1 MMTVTSDLQPT
12 DPPPSEA
19 VVSQTVAAALERYD
33 AGAYHEAAEML
44 GALTRQAP
52 DDPTV
57 LRLQGLALTRSGKA
71 ADGIPLLA
79 RAREI
84 APEQPLTHLHY
95 GIGLQAI
102 GRFAEAADVFETC
115 LGLLRHNPA
124 PALNLAAARLDLGQV
139 EAAHAAASEA
149 VARAPHSAEA
159 HYLLG
164 LAELAAHR
172 FATARDE
179 FIEATRL
186 NPKVSKAWLNLG
198 VALYRL
204 SDVQGAIDAMKK
216 CLAVEPHNSM
226 AEVNLAV
233 LGAMRGQQEEAI
245 NRLRSVLARD
255 PDCVAARVNLGSQL
269 VIDHEPAEALEVL
282 MGNPPAGSLGV
293 QWRAQRVSALLH
305 LNRRQ
310 EARAELDAVEEP
322 LGDAEILIA
331 WRRLLFAASARQR
344 EQAERLSGRIAE
356 LADDE
361 EGPLLEH
368 RIIAHFDLA
377 RFRNSRRER
386 KRAFDHWIK
395 GHALIARSQPFS
407 RSDYG
412 EFFAATREAYRRERL
427 VGGARA
433 NNRDMTPLFI
443 VGLPR
448 SGTTLM
454 EQILSA
460 HSSVHGAGERPDL
473 HNCLSRLVGPPQQA
487 GSVRKAASL
496 TAAALSAA
504 ARPYLVELHK
514 LAPGARYVTDKMPG
528 NAVHLGFI
536 ATLLPRARIILC
548 ERDPR
553 DIALSIFQLRFFGY
567 HPYAHDL
574 RDLGWYIG
582 EHQKLMDHWCEVL
595 PLPILKVRLDDWVK
609 DFQGTLKRVL
619 DFLELPH
626 EEACERFYEMP
637 RKVRTA
643 SVDQVRKPVNARGV
657 GRWRTYASELEPVLD
672 ELDRADVVHDS
683 MEDAQLRATALSNT
697 FRPAAAFGVLQ
708 KALSYAPNSPALLSA
723 MAMCRLRAGEH
734 DAARALAEQAVAA
747 VPDDWRAHVPLCNVL
762 AYSSGVSGAELG
774 EAMRRFGALLPR
786 GESPP
791 AFSPSGKRLRIG
803 LLGLFHRSPIT
814 ALTLRAFEALDR
826 ERFEIVCFSVGGNN
840 DSITARYRKLGAYHE
855 LDDLDDAQLAERIR
869 NERIDILIELT
880 GLLRDGRLALLARR
894 LAPVQIKW
902 AGAQYH
908 TTGIAEVD
916 YFITDRNE
924 TPPELAS
931 LYGEKLLIMP
941 DSYVCWSPPEAAP
954 EIAPLPA
961 AHNGFVT
968 FGSFNSLMKITAP
981 TLVAW
986 ATILERVPG
995 SHLLLAAPAL
1005 GESETA
1011 ERLRGVFRSRGIV
1024 DGRIELRGWM
1034 PQGALLAAYNQI
1046 DIALSP
1052 FPYNAGVTL
1061 LEGLWMGVPAVALSG
1076 ESFASRHG
1084 ASHLAAAGLSDW
1096 AVDTVEAYVARA
1108 VAAASDLPGLFD
1120 LRGRLRTSVIRDAR
1134 TFADA
1139 FGLALQGL
1147 I

>member
-1 MMTVTSDLQPT
+1 MFD
-12 DPPPSEA
+12 
-19 VVSQTVAAALERYD
+19 AALQ
-33 AGAYHEAAEML
+33 H
-44 GALTRQAP
+44 AP
-52 DDPTV
+52 DDPTL
-57 LRLQGLALTRSGKA
+57 LRLRGLALTRAGEA
-71 ADGIPLLA
+71 ADGIPFLA

-95 GIGLQAI
+95 GIGLQALR
-102 GRFAEAADVFETC
+102 RFAEAADIFEAC
-115 LGLLRHNPA
+115 LALLPHNPA
-124 PALNLAAARLDLGQV
+124 PALNLAAARLDLGQI
-139 EAAHAAASEA
+139 ESAHAAASEA
-149 VARAPHSAEA
+149 VARAPDSAEA

-164 LAELAAHR
+164 LAELAAYR
-172 FATARDE
+172 FAVARDE

-186 NPKVSKAWLNLG
+186 NPKISKAWLNLG
-198 VALYRL
+198 VARYRL

-216 CLAVEPHNSM
+216 CLAVEPQNSM

-269 VIDHEPAEALEVL
+269 VIDREPGLALDVL
-282 MGNPPAGSLGV
+282 TGSPPAGSLGV
-293 QWRAQRVSALLH
+293 QWRAQRMSALLQ
-305 LNRRQ
+305 LGRRA
-310 EARAELDAVEEP
+310 EARAELDAIEGP

-331 WRRLLFAASARQR
+331 WRRLLFAVSARQR
-344 EQAERLSGRIAE
+344 EQAERLALRIAA

-361 EGPLLEH
+361 AGPLLEH

-412 EFFAATREAYRRERL
+412 EFFAATKEAYSRERL
-427 VGGARA
+427 ADGPRA

-443 VGLPR
+443 AGLPR

-460 HSSVHGAGERPDL
+460 HSAVHGAGERPDL
-473 HNCLSRLVGPPQQA
+473 HDGLSRLVGPPQQA
-487 GSVRKAASL
+487 GSVRKAAGL

-504 ARPYLVELHK
+504 ARQYLVELHK
-514 LAPGARYVTDKMPG
+514 LAPGARYIADKMPG
-528 NAVHLGFI
+528 NALHLGFI

-595 PLPILKVRLDDWVK
+595 PLPILKVRLDDWVN

-619 DFLELPH
+619 DFLELPY
-626 EEACERFYEMP
+626 EEACERFYETS

-657 GRWRTYASELEPVLD
+657 GRWHTYVAELEPVLD

-683 MEDAQLRATALSNT
+683 VEDARSRAAALSNAY
-697 FRPAAAFGVLQ
+697 RPVAAFGVLR
-708 KALSYAPNSPALLSA
+708 KALVHAPNSPVLLAA
-723 MAMCRLRAGEH
+723 MAMCRLRAGKH
-734 DAARALAEQAVAA
+734 DAARALAEQAAA
-747 VPDDWRAHVPLCNVL
+747 AAPDDWRAHVPLCHVL

-786 GESPP
+786 SNSTATFCPP
-791 AFSPSGKRLRIG
+791 GKKLRIG
-803 LLGLFHRSPIT
+803 LLGLFHRSPVT
-814 ALTLRAFEALDR
+814 ALTLRAFEALDSG
-826 ERFEIVCFSVGGNN
+826 RFDIFCFSVGGNN

-855 LDDLDDAQLAERIR
+855 LGRLDDAELAERIR
-869 NERIDILIELT
+869 TERIDILIELT
-880 GLLRDGRLALLARR
+880 GHLRDGRPSVLAQRP
-894 LAPVQIKW
+894 APIQIKW

-916 YFITDRNE
+916 YFITDRHE

-931 LYGEKLLIMP
+931 LYGERLLIMP
-941 DSYVCWSPPEAAP
+941 RSYACWSPPERAP
-954 EIAPLPA
+954 DIARLPA

-981 TLVAW
+981 ALAAW
-986 ATILERVPG
+986 ATILGRVPG
-995 SHLLLAAPAL
+995 SRLLLAAPAL

-1011 ERLRGVFRSRGIV
+1011 ERLQGVFRSRGIADSRV
-1024 DGRIELRGWM
+1024 ELRGWM
-1034 PQGALLAAYNQI
+1034 PQSALLAAYNEI

-1084 ASHLAAAGLSDW
+1084 ASHLSEVGLPDW
-1096 AVDTVEAYVARA
+1096 AVSTVDDYIERA
-1108 VAAASDLPGLFD
+1108 VMAAADRSGIAA
-1120 LRGRLRTSVIRDAR
+1120 LRENLRDRLRTSAICDA
-1134 TFADA
+1134 TGFAEA
-1139 FGLALQGL
+1139 FGAALQAL
-1147 I
+1147 V